1 MATLVERVRAL
12 QGGLPLDAEALAAR
26 KADIASGA
34 AVTADNLADRLTQ
47 VGIPHASSTHVNPF
61 ERPHRSLLVQ
71 ALLTGQVNQSAATV
85 NLQHAVSGFAGAAL
99 HTLPATPLHLAPA
112 VFDAPRSAVLW
123 RSCR

>member
-47 VGIPHASSTHVNPF
+47 VWIPHAFRTHLKLSSS
-61 ERPHRSLLVQ
+61 HRTLPAQ
-71 ALLTGQVNQSAATV
+71 ALLTGQVNQSAAAV

-123 RSCR
+123 QRCR